1 MKRPSEKDE
10 EFEPQ
15 LADPAARARVE
26 TLTQRLLSFAETTSK
41 EEDNRRY
48 FFARGHEFAA
58 IIIDHGKP
66 LLDVRAPRPGMRTE
80 GGSALKERMR
90 AGAHREGWVLVPI
103 ETDDDIRAAEQLAGL
118 GYEEVF
124 GTAPAIAVRK
134 ERPLESFTSGAGEA
148 KGKQKAGANKSGKIA
163 GKKSR

>member
-66 LLDVRAPRPGMRTE
+66 LLDVRAPRPGSRSE
-80 GGSALKERMR
+80 GPPALRERMR

-103 ETDDDIRAAEQLAGL
+103 ETEDDIRAAEQLAVL

-124 GTAPAIAVRK
+124 GTAPMIAVRK
-134 ERPLESFTSGAGEA
+134 ERPLESFTSGAAEA
-148 KGKQKAGANKSGKIA
+148 KGKAPGKKPAKSV